1 MKVAVVIQARMG
13 SQRFPGKVMAEL
25 GGKPMLKF
33 MLDRLRPLED
43 ECDLWVAT
51 TTEPE
56 DDVIA
61 DALCHNEVVR
71 CFRGSAENVLSRYQE
86 IAKDYDVVVRL
97 TGDCPLVWAGLVRY
111 VIDRHVEEG
120 GDYTSCLHVDGMEV
134 QVYDAAMLRTI
145 DPNYGVHYR
154 EHLGPYGECHSV
166 AFPSLSVDTP
176 EDLERVR
183 DFVG

>member
-1 MKVAVVIQARMG
+1 MPKTAVVVQARMN
-13 SQRFPGKVMAEL
+13 SKRFPGKVMADL

-56 DDVIA
+56 DDVIS

-71 CFRGSAENVLSRYQE
+71 CYRGQRDDVLSRYRA
-86 IAKDYDVVVRL
+86 IAELGDYDVIVRL
-97 TGDCPLVWAGLVRY
+97 TGDCPLLTAGIV
-111 VIDRHVEEG
+111 RHVLDNFEG
-120 GDYTSCLHVDGMEV
+120 RYTACLRVDGFEV
-134 QVYDAAMLRTI
+134 QVYSRDALW
-145 DPNYGVHYR
+145 DLGVTAWER
-154 EHLGPYGECHSV
+154 EHLGPIVGEHHWV
-166 AFPSLSVDTP
+166 DLPSLSVDTP

-183 DFVG
+183 EFVG